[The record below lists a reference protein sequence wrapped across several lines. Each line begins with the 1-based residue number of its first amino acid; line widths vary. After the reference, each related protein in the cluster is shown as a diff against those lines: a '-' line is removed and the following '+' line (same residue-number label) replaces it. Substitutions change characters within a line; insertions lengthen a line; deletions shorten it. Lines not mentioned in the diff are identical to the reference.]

1 MPPRRLL
8 GFRLAIHPAPAA
20 DDALDVLGGAGPA
33 NGEESFFR
41 LDRRNTRQRP
51 DLGVRQLTA
60 CERLRQPRQR
70 AERAGHSDALARRA
84 PIEPDA
90 PRQPLGAREE
100 ARIPAIAR
108 VELDEVEQ
116 ARGGGVEMGG
126 QLGDLIA
133 ETLELGG
140 GGNGRLGHGRE
151 SDVIQHGVHRRL
163 SSFFC
168 ADFTPRFSGAP
179 DAATMADHTIILI
192 FWTGASRRT
201 P

>member
-20 DDALDVLGGAGPA
+20 DDTLDVLGGAGPA

-41 LDRRNTRQRP
+41 LDRRDTRQRP

-100 ARIPAIAR
+100 AGIPAAAL
-108 VELDEVEQ
+108 VELADEVEQ
-116 ARGGGVEMGG
+116 SRRGGVEMGG
-126 QLGDLIA
+126 QLGDLVA

-140 GGNGRLGHGRE
+140 GGNGRFGHGRKSDTEFGKVLRGATIADRGSFE
-151 SDVIQHGVHRRL
+151 SFSTDRTFEV
-163 SSFFC
+163 SSPVC
-168 ADFTPRFSGAP
+168 EKLERHFSCVG
-179 DAATMADHTIILI
+179 DL
-192 FWTGASRRT
+192 
-201 P
+201 